1 MAPRTIPKE
10 KIALPTIRIELP
22 PRLRRVF
29 GGAADVRGAYGGRG
43 SGKTRSFALM
53 SVVRAYQWAGN
64 GAQGIIL
71 CGRQFMN
78 SLADSSMEEIRAAI
92 ALQSW
97 LAPYFD
103 IGETYIRTSAAL
115 PGRIDFSFSG
125 MDRNIDSI
133 KSKARLKLAW
143 IDEAEPVSE
152 AAWARLI
159 PTLREAD
166 SELWVTWNPERED
179 SATHRRFRE
188 TRDPRMRI
196 TALNWQDNPWFPKVL
211 DRQRR
216 RDAAQRPDS
225 YHHVW
230 EGGFLRQTEAQVL
243 KGRVTQAEFVPLP
256 YWHGPYFGADWGFSV
271 DPTVL
276 VKCWV
281 AGRRLYIEDEA
292 YGHEVPIDDT
302 PALFARI
309 AGAPEHVIRADNS
322 RPETIN
328 FVARHGFPRCIAADK
343 WPGSVEDGVEHLRS
357 YEGIVIHSR
366 CGHAFREAQSWSYQT
381 DRLTGDVL
389 PLLRPGDD
397 HVWDAVRYALAP
409 LIRRRGPAAVRKL
422 IV

>member
-1 MAPRTIPKE
+1 MAPSTPPKT
-10 KIALPTIRIELP
+10 TIRIELP

-29 GGAADVRGAYGGRG
+29 SGSADVRGAYGGRG

-53 SVVRAYQWAGN
+53 SAVRAYQWAGN

-92 ALQSW
+92 TTQSW
-97 LAPYFD
+97 LTPFFD
-103 IGETYIRTSAAL
+103 IGATYIRTSAAL
-115 PGRIDFSFSG
+115 PGRIDYRFSG
-125 MDRNIDSI
+125 LDRNIDSI

-152 AAWARLI
+152 AAWTRLI

-166 SELWVTWNPERED
+166 SELWVTWNPERDD

-188 TRDPRMRI
+188 VRDPRARI
-196 TALNWQDNPWFPKVL
+196 AALNWQDNPWFPEVL

-230 EGGFLRQTEAQVL
+230 EGGFLRRTEAQVL
-243 KGRVTQAEFVPLP
+243 KGRIVQADFVPLP
-256 YWHGPYFGADWGFSV
+256 HWGGPYFGADWGFSV

-276 VKCWV
+276 IKCWV
-281 AGRRLYIEDEA
+281 DGRRLYVEEEA
-292 YGHEVPIDDT
+292 HGHEVAIDDT
-302 PALFARI
+302 PRLFARI
-309 AGAPEHVIRADNS
+309 AGAQEHVIRADNS

-328 FVARHGFPRCIAADK
+328 FIARHGFPRCIAAEK

-357 YEGIVIHSR
+357 YESIVIHSR
-366 CGHAFREAQSWSYQT
+366 CVHAFREAVGWSYQT

-389 PLLRPGDD
+389 PILRPGDD